1 MPRADAVTGAPLAV
15 GVDIVD
21 TERLRAMIERY
32 PESALDRLFTA
43 RERET
48 LHGARGVRWDSVAG
62 RFAAKEAVRKV
73 FGPCGAVPRWND
85 IEVVAGRHGE
95 PVLTLLGDASALARR
110 CGFRR
115 MLLSIAH
122 EKRSAV
128 AVVFAL

>member
-1 MPRADAVTGAPLAV
+1 TVQIARPPAEVFAVT
-15 GVDIVD
+15 
-21 TERLRAMIERY
+21 
-32 PESALDRLFTA
+32 
-43 RERET
+43 
-48 LHGARGVRWDSVAG
+48 
-62 RFAAKEAVRKV
+62 
-73 FGPCGAVPRWND
+73 ND